1 MFTHVVITNCHSR
14 RVMVYG
20 VMVRVRVIEFCWC
33 QDEGGT
39 SPLQSGT
46 AALEVLLHLSA
57 ASVVCPYI
65 SSLIRADYTFSML
78 FPPFSKNI

>member
-1 MFTHVVITNCHSR
+1 MLMLAHVVITNCHSR

-20 VMVRVRVIEFCWC
+20 VRVIEFCWC
-33 QDEGGT
+33 QGEGGT

-65 SSLIRADYTFSML
+65 SSLIRADTL
-78 FPPFSKNI
+78 FPPFFQKYLI